1 MKLEKV
7 TDKAGRKYHDACGA
21 AHGLDLIGERWALL
35 VIRELMMGPRRFGDL
50 KKDLCGIS
58 ANVLTQRLEGL
69 EAAGIAFRRKL
80 PPPASVQVYEL
91 TAWGYEIKPVFMV
104 LGGWAARSPR
114 HDPTLPISAV
124 SIMQSFETM
133 FDPTLAGDAAMTL
146 GFVFGD
152 EGFVVQV
159 EGGIITT
166 RRDAAAAADV
176 VLTTQPP
183 LVAACV
189 YGKVPP
195 AALEA
200 EGALAIT
207 GDRAVFDRFV
217 GFFNLPAK
225 AAA

>member
-7 TDKAGRKYHDACGA
+7 TEKGGRRYDDACGA
-21 AHGLDLIGERWALL
+21 AHGLDLVGERWALL

-50 KKDLCGIS
+50 RRDLRGLS

-69 EAAGIAFRRKL
+69 EASGIVQRRKL

-91 TAWGYEIKPVFMV
+91 TPWGYEIKPVFMV
-104 LGGWAARSPR
+104 LGRWAARSPR

-133 FDPTLAGDAAMTL
+133 FDPALAGDAALSL

-159 EGGIITT
+159 QNGRIET
-166 RRDAAAAADV
+166 RRADADAAQV

-195 AALEA
+195 AAFEA
-200 EGALAIT
+200 DGLMTLT
-207 GDRAVFDRFV
+207 GDRAAFDRFA

-225 AAA
+225 ASG

>member
-7 TDKAGRKYHDACGA
+7 TEKAGRKYHDACGA

-50 KKDLCGIS
+50 RKDLYGIS

-69 EAAGIAFRRKL
+69 EASGILRRRKL

-91 TAWGYEIKPVFMV
+91 TPWGYEIKPVFMV
-104 LGGWAARSPR
+104 LGGWAARSPL

-133 FDPTLAGDAAMTL
+133 FDPALAGDAVMSL

-166 RRDAAAAADV
+166 RRDATDAAEV

-195 AALEA
+195 AAFEA
-200 EGALAIT
+200 DGMMTVT
-207 GDRAVFDRFV
+207 GDRAVFGRFA
-217 GFFNLPAK
+217 GFFNLPEK